1 MQPICGG
8 DEAIRVTVYI
18 VLQITLVGITC
29 GIDFMGERILNQS
42 SLPVDEY
49 P

>member
-8 DEAIRVTVYI
+8 DEAIRMTAGI
-18 VLQITLVGITC
+18 VLQITLVGITR

-42 SLPVDEY
+42 SLLMDEY
-49 P
+49 I